1 MTLAGNM
8 DQELFLL
15 FNSLKGKSDNEI
27 KYYLLSLRGNWSL
40 EIIEET
46 IHKFI
51 VANDCSSECIHK
63 ILIEW
68 FNVNGYHLIA
78 NNKVPKLQ
86 KQRIKIHLLS
96 IINSLKAKLE
106 NTQTIQHMLEF
117 AIIRNSRM
125 NKIAEYPNYSS
136 TLNDNL
142 RSRFKNVTK
151 KIISFKLVDFPA
163 EMIGKLLTHIFSDLL
178 SVVVHTE
185 FDNCSW
191 MKSDRSIAPTIF
203 AVVDFYNFL
212 CSKLSTE
219 ILEPVDER
227 IRASYIGNAIDL
239 AYYSLKL
246 NNFDLISAIIVVLN
260 SGPISRLKK
269 TWDLIPKKKMNLFES
284 LNEIVTPLSNYIN
297 YRTKVAQLM
306 DENQT
311 FTPILAVILK
321 DLASNDVK
329 PSYIQNETEKVR
341 NLDKLLTFGKILMPI
356 YQLQANLPS
365 ISDRKLSHST
375 ENREI
380 IKNLI
385 KYVPLS
391 DDCLLH
397 LSYEREQPK
406 DLSLMLELAN
416 ETDSQSSSF
425 TSLSLSEK
433 TKILRLSAMKNP
445 SNWNTND
452 VRVNLEAWGF
462 PVELCD
468 SLANEIGNG
477 DALLKFIPTKKS
489 IPIIGYRKLFQRK
502 AKELAHYQLLLNTY
516 GLPTSPTEV
525 KDWCSEE
532 VVLWLK
538 NTEYFKYETNFVT
551 VTGAQLLSLNENDL
565 FKLGVC
571 ALGHRKGLLRE
582 INKLK
587 PGHMSLAPSSR
598 ASTLNHRTRSNSN
611 VAYPLSYVHSF

>member
-1 MTLAGNM
+1 MTPIIFYMTLAGNM

-106 NTQTIQHMLEF
+106 NSQTIQHMLEF

-219 ILEPVDER
+219 ILEPV
-227 IRASYIGNAIDL
+227 
-239 AYYSLKL
+239 
-246 NNFDLISAIIVVLN
+246 
-260 SGPISRLKK
+260 
-269 TWDLIPKKKMNLFES
+269 
-284 LNEIVTPLSNYIN
+284 
-297 YRTKVAQLM
+297 
-306 DENQT
+306 
-311 FTPILAVILK
+311 
-321 DLASNDVK
+321 
-329 PSYIQNETEKVR
+329 
-341 NLDKLLTFGKILMPI
+341 
-356 YQLQANLPS
+356 
-365 ISDRKLSHST
+365 
-375 ENREI
+375 
-380 IKNLI
+380 
-385 KYVPLS
+385 
-391 DDCLLH
+391 
-397 LSYEREQPK
+397 
-406 DLSLMLELAN
+406 
-416 ETDSQSSSF
+416 
-425 TSLSLSEK
+425 
-433 TKILRLSAMKNP
+433 
-445 SNWNTND
+445 
-452 VRVNLEAWGF
+452 
-462 PVELCD
+462 
-468 SLANEIGNG
+468 
-477 DALLKFIPTKKS
+477 
-489 IPIIGYRKLFQRK
+489 
-502 AKELAHYQLLLNTY
+502 
-516 GLPTSPTEV
+516 
-525 KDWCSEE
+525 
-532 VVLWLK
+532 
-538 NTEYFKYETNFVT
+538 
-551 VTGAQLLSLNENDL
+551 
-565 FKLGVC
+565 
-571 ALGHRKGLLRE
+571 
-582 INKLK
+582 
-587 PGHMSLAPSSR
+587 
-598 ASTLNHRTRSNSN
+598 
-611 VAYPLSYVHSF
+611 